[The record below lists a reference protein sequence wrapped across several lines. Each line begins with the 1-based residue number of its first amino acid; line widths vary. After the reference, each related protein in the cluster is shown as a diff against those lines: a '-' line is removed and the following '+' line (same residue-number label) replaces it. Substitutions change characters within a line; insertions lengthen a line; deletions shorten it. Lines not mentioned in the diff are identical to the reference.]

1 MALKSFSRHLKV
13 PEHEDHISNVWINDD
28 IRPLP
33 PHRRTWTR
41 WAFISFWAINQIAL
55 SNWQLGGSLVSTG
68 ISVWQAIIAIIVG
81 KIIIAMVAIANGYV
95 GATWHIGFCVVSR
108 YVWGVKGQYV
118 ALIQRI
124 VLSLVW
130 FAVQSWTGGLCV
142 QNVLAAI
149 FPSFQHMKNHFP
161 ASANLDTKQFIG
173 WVLFNVIMA
182 PIIYIRPEGMKH
194 IVLWMT
200 IVSGITLL
208 CMTIWALSAAHGAGP
223 LLNQSASTKTSQE
236 LGWNITLGVTTVI
249 GNIAAGL
256 VNQMD
261 YSRFA
266 RRPGDQVFGQWIS
279 IIGLGII
286 MPLFGCLTSSA
297 TQKIYGEA
305 LWNPPDIVQKWL
317 DTDYNAKSR
326 AAAFFAGCGLVTSQL
341 AINTIDNAF
350 SAGMDIAGLFP
361 SYINIRRGAY
371 IGLIISI
378 ALCPWQLLASAST
391 FISVLSAYSVFL
403 GPMTGIMIC
412 DYWVVRGRK
421 LKLSDLYHGSKDGVY
436 YFWQGVNWRS
446 FVAWICG
453 WSYLL
458 PGLVH
463 AVNPGVDVPTAC
475 TRLYYLAF
483 PLGFVVSFSIYYCLN
498 LVLPPQGLGVVDE
511 VDQFETFTIDEAQK
525 LGVVPPVIHGDM
537 QQVSYVSRTDDELQR
552 PDDKTTVV
560 CK

>member
-1 MALKSFSRHLKV
+1 MTLRKIRQHLKV
-13 PEHEDHISNVWINDD
+13 PEGEDHISNVWINDD

-33 PHRRTWTR
+33 PHRRTWSR

-55 SNWQLGGSLVSTG
+55 SNWQLGGSLVATG
-68 ISVWQAIIAIIVG
+68 ISVWQAIVAIIIG
-81 KIIIAMVAIANGYV
+81 KIIVAMVAIANGYV

-108 YVWGVKGQYV
+108 YVWGIRGQYV

-124 VLSLVW
+124 ILSLVW

-142 QNVLAAI
+142 QNVLSAI

-161 ASANLDTKQFIG
+161 ASANLDTKQFVG
-173 WVLFNVIMA
+173 WILFNVIMA

-194 IVLWMT
+194 VILWMT
-200 IVSGITLL
+200 VVSGITLV
-208 CMTIWALSAAHGAGP
+208 CMTIWALSAANGAGP
-223 LLNQSASTKTSQE
+223 LLKQTASTKTGEE
-236 LGWNITLGVTTVI
+236 LEWNITLGVTTVI

-305 LWNPPDIVQKWL
+305 LWNPPDIVQRWL

-371 IGLIISI
+371 IGLIFSI
-378 ALCPWQLLASAST
+378 ALCPWQLLSSEST

-412 DYWVVRGRK
+412 DYWVVRRGK
-421 LKLSDLYHGSKDGVY
+421 LKLSDLYHGRKDGIF
-436 YFWQGVNWRS
+436 YFWHGANWRS
-446 FVAWICG
+446 FTAWICG
-453 WSYLL
+453 WSYLI
-458 PGLVH
+458 P
-463 AVNPGVDVPTAC
+463 
-475 TRLYYLAF
+475 
-483 PLGFVVSFSIYYCLN
+483 GFVKAVAPEIS
-498 LVLPPQGLGVVDE
+498 VL
-511 VDQFETFTIDEAQK
+511 
-525 LGVVPPVIHGDM
+525 
-537 QQVSYVSRTDDELQR
+537 
-552 PDDKTTVV
+552 
-560 CK
+560 

>member
-1 MALKSFSRHLKV
+1 MALKSFSKHLKV
-13 PEHEDHISNVWINDD
+13 PGHEDHISSVWINDD

-55 SNWQLGGSLVSTG
+55 SNWQLGGSLVATG
-68 ISVWQAIIAIIVG
+68 ISVWQAIVAIIVG

-149 FPSFQHMKNHFP
+149 FPGFQHMKNHFP
-161 ASANLDTKQFIG
+161 TSANLDTKQFIG

-200 IVSGITLL
+200 VVSGITLL

-421 LKLSDLYHGSKDGVY
+421 LKLSDLYHGGKDGVY
-436 YFWQGVNWRS
+436 YFWHGVNWR
-446 FVAWICG
+446 I
-453 WSYLL
+453 
-458 PGLVH
+458 
-463 AVNPGVDVPTAC
+463 NPAIDVPTAC

-483 PLGFVVSFSIYYCLN
+483 PLGFVVSFSIYYGLN
-498 LVLPPQGLGVVDE
+498 LVLPPQGLGVIDE
-511 VDQFETFTIDEAQK
+511 VDEFETFTMDEAQK
-525 LGVVPPVIHGDM
+525 LGVFPPVIHGDM
-537 QQVSYVSRTDDELQR
+537 QQVSYTPCMDHEVQR

>member
-1 MALKSFSRHLKV
+1 MCGSTTTSGLYLRTGGPGLDGRKLPSRKAHQSSQRI
-13 PEHEDHISNVWINDD
+13 DCGSS
-28 IRPLP
+28 
-33 PHRRTWTR
+33 
-41 WAFISFWAINQIAL
+41 FISFWAINQIAL
-55 SNWQLGGSLVSTG
+55 SNWQLGGSLVATG
-68 ISVWQAIIAIIVG
+68 ISVWQAIVAIIVG

-149 FPSFQHMKNHFP
+149 FPSFQHMENHFP
-161 ASANLDTKQFIG
+161 ASANLNTKQFTG
-173 WVLFNVIMA
+173 WVLFNLIMA

-208 CMTIWALSAAHGAGP
+208 CMTIWALAAAHGVGP
-223 LLNQSASTKTSQE
+223 LLDKSASTKTSQE

-286 MPLFGCLTSSA
+286 MPLFGCITSSA

-305 LWNPPDIVQKWL
+305 LW
-317 DTDYNAKSR
+317 
-326 AAAFFAGCGLVTSQL
+326 
-341 AINTIDNAF
+341 
-350 SAGMDIAGLFP
+350 
-361 SYINIRRGAY
+361 
-371 IGLIISI
+371 
-378 ALCPWQLLASAST
+378 
-391 FISVLSAYSVFL
+391 
-403 GPMTGIMIC
+403 
-412 DYWVVRGRK
+412 
-421 LKLSDLYHGSKDGVY
+421 
-436 YFWQGVNWRS
+436 
-446 FVAWICG
+446 
-453 WSYLL
+453 
-458 PGLVH
+458 
-463 AVNPGVDVPTAC
+463 
-475 TRLYYLAF
+475 
-483 PLGFVVSFSIYYCLN
+483 
-498 LVLPPQGLGVVDE
+498 
-511 VDQFETFTIDEAQK
+511 
-525 LGVVPPVIHGDM
+525 
-537 QQVSYVSRTDDELQR
+537 
-552 PDDKTTVV
+552 
-560 CK
+560 